1 MKRARKNFTTQL
13 VPFCREEYDCFQLP
27 FHVFAFLRLCVK
39 QNRQQL
45 IILLFLL
52 ITTLVSNA
60 QSFEV
65 RGVLPWHNFL
75 SGPTAWNE
83 EDYREYLDECHKKG
97 INFIAFHNYT
107 GGGERYFNYV
117 EPMVKIQYKN
127 VLPEAGF
134 DHSGTARWGYLP
146 MKVKDFAFGTDK
158 LFSLPGNAEYFG
170 ADCALQSRTNEERYD
185 KAQALMKKV
194 LEMAHE
200 REMEMAMGFEFGV
213 APPEYASIR
222 TRSDMYWLGN
232 GSIVYN
238 PFDPDAV
245 GILYATIDDILETY
259 KGIDWIFLWLNE
271 HCMFGIDPETALKNE
286 RMKAY
291 FQENEKFY
299 ESEEVDENMKF
310 LGVWAQ
316 AYIQKA
322 YDYIKKKAPGTKV
335 VIGGWG
341 AEYQMGLLLKGLDQT
356 LPKDIVFSM
365 LNPGQGARP
374 HPGYFKEIAANRKIW
389 AIPWL
394 EGDAS
399 LWHLQPRVANM
410 KAHVKKA
417 ADDGLNGVVGIHW
430 RTEEIKP
437 NFETF
442 ARFAASPG
450 DNTSVEAIYRE
461 ICLNRYG
468 QYAADHLAPLLVSA
482 DTSGILNGI
491 ASPVYFAYLPS
502 WGRLN
507 PAQREIC
514 QTFIRTIEDCRANEK
529 EAAKIKNLEWLSAN
543 FEFTLLFDEVG
554 RNLEPA
560 WKLRDNVLSGTVLS
574 PESEVI
580 AKAKRMLRE
589 APVEKLFRTFASRV
603 RSRGELGELSSLNQ
617 RVWGEYLLLKEFLE
631 KMEQ

>member
-1 MKRARKNFTTQL
+1 MKRK
-13 VPFCREEYDCFQLP
+13 
-27 FHVFAFLRLCVK
+27 
-39 QNRQQL
+39 L
-45 IILLFLL
+45 IILLSLL
-52 ITTLVSNA
+52 ITTFVAYA
-60 QSFEV
+60 QSFEI

-83 EDYREYLDECHKKG
+83 EDYREYLDECQKQG

-146 MKVKDFAFGTDK
+146 MKVKDFAFGTEK
-158 LFSLPGNAEYFG
+158 LFSLPRGAEYFG
-170 ADCALQSRTNEERYD
+170 ADCALLARTNEERYD

-194 LEMAHE
+194 LAMAHD
-200 REMEMAMGFEFGV
+200 RNMEMAMGFEFGV

-222 TRSDMYWLGN
+222 TRGDMYWLGN

-238 PFDPDAV
+238 PFDPDAA
-245 GILYATIDDILETY
+245 GILYATIDNILETY
-259 KGIDWIFLWLNE
+259 KGIDWIYLWLNE
-271 HCMFGIDPETALKNE
+271 HCMFGIDPERALKNGQ
-286 RMKAY
+286 MMAF
-291 FQENEKFY
+291 FQENEKHY
-299 ESEEVDENMKF
+299 ASEGMTENLKF

-316 AYIQKA
+316 AYIRKA
-322 YDYIKKKAPGTKV
+322 YDYIKEKAPGTKI

-341 AEYQMGLLLKGLDQT
+341 AEYQMGLLLKGLDQV

-374 HPGYFKEIAANRKIW
+374 HPSYFPEIAANRKIW

-417 ADDGLNGVVGIHW
+417 AEDGLNGVIGIHW
-430 RTEEIKP
+430 RTEEIRP
-437 NFETF
+437 NLETF
-442 ARFAASPG
+442 TRFASNPG
-450 DNTSVEAIYRE
+450 DNAGVEEIYRE
-461 ICLNRYG
+461 TCLAEYG
-468 QYAADHLAPLLVSA
+468 QYAARHLAPLLVSA
-482 DTSGILNGI
+482 DTSGVLNGI
-491 ASPVYFAYLPS
+491 ASPVYFAYVPT

-507 PAQREIC
+507 PAQEEIC
-514 QTFIRTIEDCRANEK
+514 KMFIKTIDDCLANENEVGRK
-529 EAAKIKNLEWLSAN
+529 ENLEWLKAN
-543 FEFTLLFDEVG
+543 FEFALLLDEVG

-560 WKLRDNVLSGTVLS
+560 WKIRDNMLSGVALS
-574 PESEVI
+574 HGPEEI
-580 AKAKRMLRE
+580 AEATKMLQE
-589 APVEKLFRTFASRV
+589 APMEKLFVTFASRV
-603 RSRGELGELSSLNQ
+603 RSRGELGALSSLNQ
-617 RVWGEYLLLKEFLE
+617 RVWGEYLLLNEFLRE
-631 KMEQ
+631 IVKD